1 MRVRTAPRTP
11 RWAAWA
17 LVAGVLVAGCSDPD
31 QPGTVPRTTPTP
43 LTSTPSPTPTSVEAQ
58 LEATIRA
65 YFAASN
71 EMFATGE
78 VSKVR
83 EFSGASCPCRRISNN
98 VEKVVSEGG
107 RYEGAAYKVTSVNVH
122 DVAGA
127 TAAVEVKADVKPY
140 RVIARSGKVIEDSP
154 GGHLH
159 TDYSFVQQG
168 TTWLIVNAVNLK

>member
-1 MRVRTAPRTP
+1 MRVRTAPWTP
-11 RWAAWA
+11 RWAAGA
-17 LVAGVLVAGCSDPD
+17 LVAAVVLAGCSDPD

-43 LTSTPSPTPTSVEAQ
+43 ATSMPSPTPTSVEAQ

-71 EMFATGE
+71 EMFSTGE
-78 VSKVR
+78 VAKVR
-83 EFSGASCPCRRISNN
+83 EFSSKSCPCRKISNS

-107 RYEGAAYKVTSVNVH
+107 RYEGTAYEVTSVNVH

-140 RVIARSGKVIEDSP
+140 KVIAGSGKVIEDSP
-154 GGHLH
+154 GGQLH

-168 TTWLIVNAVNLK
+168 TTWLIVNAVNLG